1 MAGWNVSGSGHGR
14 WLAIISKEDARCRE
28 WRKGSNA
35 FVDGST
41 NVGKSVSI
49 HVKRNSNLQQ
59 KGGEIGYLVPTA
71 VTGI

>member
-28 WRKGSNA
+28 WRKGSKA

-41 NVGKSVSI
+41 NVEKSVSI
-49 HVKRNSNLQQ
+49 HVMRNS
-59 KGGEIGYLVPTA
+59 IF
-71 VTGI
+71 